1 MGQLT
6 TALTAT
12 TMMAISNPDT
22 LAALYINTTKTLTQI
37 NQHTYTTHT
46 PSAVTVRGT
55 HKRTVPSHHL
65 LRLFT
70 RNKGNTIILK
80 GIF

>member
-12 TMMAISNPDT
+12 TMMAISNPGT

-37 NQHTYTTHT
+37 NQHTYTTYT

-55 HKRTVPSHHL
+55 HKRTVPFHHL

-70 RNKGNTIILK
+70 RNRGNTIILK

>member
-37 NQHTYTTHT
+37 NQHIYNTHT
-46 PSAVTVRGT
+46 LCSDSERDAQKDSSFPSLIASL
-55 HKRTVPSHHL
+55 HSK
-65 LRLFT
+65 
-70 RNKGNTIILK
+70 
-80 GIF
+80 